1 MYKKTANKFWDMNYQ
16 YIEQDFNQLPTY
28 QEESLFN
35 HSKRRNSAQDL
46 DTGKK
51 KIRKKMIHMTK
62 DKENNE
68 NNGK

>member
-46 DTGKK
+46 DTGKEENSEENDTHDEK
-51 KIRKKMIHMTK
+51 QRKQK
-62 DKENNE
+62 
-68 NNGK
+68 